1 MAIIGL
7 IAFLAATSQALQ
19 RVSPK
24 NQEMTP
30 GKVFLC
36 FIPYFS
42 MYWVFVVVHRVG
54 ESLKRELRDE
64 GRRDVGDAGTSVGFA
79 FAGLAVLSNV
89 IGFFTRTASDSPS
102 YWYLSAATAALMGIS
117 GIVYARQLKKAYS
130 PLELGASAPSGPVGP
145 LLQFA
150 LTLFISAFILF
161 LVQPIIGKLILP
173 KLGGTPQVWNTCM
186 VFFQGMLLLG
196 YFYTH
201 FVTTRLR
208 PRMQLI
214 LHCVL
219 LAAPLLILTPGFL
232 NISAPFDYI
241 RGSWTPPLGSNPIW
255 PTLTLLLMVV
265 GLPFLVVSTTA
276 PLLQKWF
283 ALTDHPA
290 SKDPYF
296 LYGASNLGSMLS
308 LIAYPFLIEPN
319 LPLAGQGWLYFAGY
333 IVLGLLVLVCVFM
346 VFPKASTYNFAGAAD
361 PGSDAPRSTAKI
373 PAETA
378 IQRTDVKQG
387 MQAGP
392 APARGT
398 AAPAAAAP
406 NIRMDDKV
414 DGFRRLR
421 WILLAAV
428 PSSLMLAVTSHITT
442 DLSPIPLFWLI
453 PLAIYL
459 ATFIFV
465 FARWPIDWVETVH
478 PAVVYIQ
485 PVAIALMVFALTG
498 HTDWRVAAF
507 IHTLGFTV
515 TTFLCHG
522 ELAKDRPSPRYLTEF
537 YLMMS
542 VGGVLGGILNGII
555 APLIPYAFEF
565 YLAII
570 VACLVRPSM
579 SFGGWLEDLF
589 AGSAPRPAARVGETA
604 PEAESTPMSYAIDAV
619 VGIVA
624 GIIAIGL
631 GTLLISQPYHAGQR
645 ASPSAFGWSYAL
657 PTFLLLAFMGRPFRF
672 GLGITGVLLASVA
685 VSSSTDPSIFQ
696 DRSYFGI
703 LKVKQGQADGFA
715 YTQLVHGHILHGQ
728 NFKLRKPEDRG
739 NPKTDWTRFATTYYH
754 EHGPIGRMMAK
765 YNWFNDNFE
774 NNTYHSDSRVVAA
787 ILGHMGG
794 GGLQGLPLTA
804 MFEPWTEPPCATIGL
819 GTGTMAHYGRPF
831 QHVHFYEIDNHV
843 RKLSFPSKN
852 LNYFVRNEVN
862 DKGVKFPIDGERDK
876 AYFSYLIDALDRGC
890 AVQLFMG
897 DARLRMALPYE
908 NYYEHPKT
916 AGGPENFYKMM
927 VVDAFSSDAIPAH
940 LITKQ
945 AIEMYMDHL
954 SEDGVLC
961 LHTSNRYVRLPKV
974 IVDVASDLDLVWNVG
989 HDAPIEA
996 VETKLQSKG
1005 HSTSE
1010 WVMVARKKLQENGK
1024 RSGRDYLA
1032 HLRPPPGYRSRGG
1045 PYWSVPS
1052 PSGNNKYLWTD
1063 DYYSLWNIMGGRDDD

>member
-1 MAIIGL
+1 LAL
-7 IAFLAATSQALQ
+7 I
-19 RVSPK
+19 
-24 NQEMTP
+24 
-30 GKVFLC
+30 
-36 FIPYFS
+36 
-42 MYWVFVVVHRVG
+42 
-54 ESLKRELRDE
+54 
-64 GRRDVGDAGTSVGFA
+64 
-79 FAGLAVLSNV
+79 
-89 IGFFTRTASDSPS
+89 
-102 YWYLSAATAALMGIS
+102 
-117 GIVYARQLKKAYS
+117 
-130 PLELGASAPSGPVGP
+130 
-145 LLQFA
+145 QFA
-150 LTLFISAFILF
+150 VTLFVSAFILF

-186 VFFQGMLLLG
+186 VFFQTMLLLG

-201 FVTTRLR
+201 FVTNRLR

-214 LHCVL
+214 LHCIL
-219 LAAPLLILTPGFL
+219 LAAPILILTPGFL

-241 RGSWTPPLGSNPIW
+241 RGSWTPPLGSNPIL

-290 SKDPYF
+290 AKDPYF
-296 LYGASNLGSMLS
+296 LYGASNFGSMLS
-308 LIAYPFLIEPN
+308 LLAYPFFIEPN
-319 LPLAGQGWLYFAGY
+319 LPLAGQGWLYYGGY
-333 IVLGLLVLVCVFM
+333 IALGLLVLACVFM
-346 VFPKASTYNFAGAAD
+346 VFPKASTYNFAGAASPD
-361 PGSDAPRSTAKI
+361 SPAPHSTAKI

-387 MQAGP
+387 VAAGP
-392 APARGT
+392 APARST
-398 AAPAAAAP
+398 SAAPAP
-406 NIRMDDKV
+406 SIRMDDTV

-465 FARWPIDWVETVH
+465 FARWPIDWVEVVH
-478 PAVVYIQ
+478 PAIVYIQ
-485 PVAIALMVFALTG
+485 PVAIALMVLALTG
-498 HTDWRVAAF
+498 HIDWRAAAF
-507 IHTLGFTV
+507 VHTLGFTI

-522 ELAKDRPSPRYLTEF
+522 ELAKDRPSPRHLTEF

-542 VGGVLGGILNGII
+542 VGGMLGGILNGII

-570 VACLVRPSM
+570 IACLVRPSM

-589 AGSAPRPAARVGETA
+589 FSGPKAPGNRAVGPNGDA
-604 PEAESTPMSYAIDAV
+604 PSQTLSIAIDVV

-624 GIIAIGL
+624 GVIALAL
-631 GTLLISQPYHAGQR
+631 GTFLITNRQR
-645 ASPSAFGWSYAL
+645 GSADAYAWSFAL
-657 PTFLLLAFMGRPFRF
+657 PTFLLLAFMGRPLRF
-672 GLGITGVLLASVA
+672 GLGIMCVLLASVF
-685 VSSSTDPSIFQ
+685 VSNSVDPTVYQ
-696 DRSYFGI
+696 DRSYFGL
-703 LKVKQGQADGFA
+703 LKVKQSRNSEDFV

-728 NFKLRKPEDRG
+728 NFKLKKPEDRG
-739 NPKTDWTRFATTYYH
+739 NPRLDFTRFATTYYH
-754 EHGPIGRMMAK
+754 EHGPVGRMMAK
-765 YNWFNDNFE
+765 FNWFNDTFE
-774 NNTYHSDSRVVAA
+774 NNTYHSDSRIVACM
-787 ILGHMGG
+787 LGHMAGT
-794 GGLQGLPLTA
+794 GLEALPMTA
-804 MFEPWTEPPCATIGL
+804 LSECWSEPPCATIGL

-843 RKLSFPSKN
+843 RKLSFPSKG
-852 LNYFVRNEVN
+852 LNYFVRNETN
-862 DKGVKFPIDGERDK
+862 DKGVAFPLDGERDK
-876 AYFSYLIDALDRGC
+876 AYFTYLIDALDRGC
-890 AVQLFMG
+890 AVQVLMG

-908 NYYEHPKT
+908 NYYQNSKSG
-916 AGGPENFYKMM
+916 GGPENFYKML

-945 AIEMYMDHL
+945 AIEMYMGHMA
-954 SEDGVLC
+954 EDGVIC

-974 IVDVASDLDLVWNVG
+974 IVDVANDLDYVWSVG
-989 HDAPIEA
+989 HDAPIES
-996 VETKLQSKG
+996 VEQKLQAKG

-1010 WVMVARKKLQENGK
+1010 WVMVARKKLQDNGK
-1024 RSGRDYLA
+1024 RSGRDYLS

-1063 DYYSLWNIMGGRDDD
+1063 DYYSLWNIMGGRGDDD